1 MKAQMNRRD
10 FFKGTA
16 WMGVAAL
23 AAGCRLNRLGFG
35 EGGSMQNF
43 AFRKLGRIRVGFV
56 GKAIKNTFSVFALA
70 MGIGLSAFADGLP
83 SGYHLMDWA
92 DTDGTGWIN
101 TLYRPD
107 CTNAVEM
114 KASVTQSKQFLY
126 CSRHNYE
133 KRVELYIDTGLKPR
147 FAYNTT
153 AAGVVTL
160 GAVAS
165 GEPCVFTQNPD
176 PDDSYKC
183 SCSASFGEKV
193 NADTITGAEEFTPN
207 ENAYFCLFGSYTAAS
222 LADNTAVNY
231 KAACRFFYFKV
242 WDTKDKGELKCHIVP
257 VYGVVEKAVG
267 LYDLVAG
274 RFLPVKGG
282 GAFTGKLT
290 LSEDECWTDMDD
302 MFTAGLTIDLN
313 GHNLTAGTVATNAV
327 SAANPAYQDL
337 EYVTADGSK
346 ANVITGFRIPGT
358 AKVEVKVRPK
368 SVSGTQFIFCSRG
381 DATTSTYTSLL
392 QNSKPRFDFNAQNN
406 NYGPVLTDGS
416 DYTFVFDGSGG
427 TGNKAAWSVNG
438 VAQNESSG
446 GNNFTSGGDLVV
458 LGSSAT
464 QNRMTGRIYYLTITT
479 NNTDVLLD
487 LRPVRRLADGVVGLY
502 DRVGDSFY
510 TNGFATVLQPVSL
523 EITSDTAAELRVGQ
537 KPLQDGTGYADV
549 SSVFSA
555 MELPQSVTLVKNGE
569 SALDGSGTTIAGKLV
584 VNGGTVSG
592 VTILD
597 GATIDLS
604 SLANPFSLDGIS
616 FADGATVV
624 IDVGTRK
631 IGSARPVVSWTDS
644 PANLDGLSFRIL
656 VDGIERKS
664 TVGDDGL
671 YLLSGLTIFVR

>member
-1 MKAQMNRRD
+1 M
-10 FFKGTA
+10 TT
-16 WMGVAAL
+16 
-23 AAGCRLNRLGFG
+23 
-35 EGGSMQNF
+35 
-43 AFRKLGRIRVGFV
+43 RKTL

-114 KASVTQSKQFLY
+114 KASVTRSGQFLY

-160 GAVAS
+160 GAVTS

-183 SCSASFGEKV
+183 SCSASFGETVKS
-193 NADTITGAEEFTPN
+193 DTITGAAEFTPN
-207 ENAYFCLFGSYTAAS
+207 ENAYFCLFGSYVHAS
-222 LADNTAVNY
+222 LADNTPINS

-242 WDTKDKGELKCHIVP
+242 WDTKDRHELKCHIVP
-257 VYGVVEKAVG
+257 VYGEAEKAVG
-267 LYDLVAG
+267 LYDLVAN

-282 GAFTGKLT
+282 GTFTGKLT

-358 AKVEVKVRPK
+358 AKVEVKVRPE
-368 SVSGTQFIFCSRG
+368 SVSGTQFIFCSRR
-381 DATTSTYTSLL
+381 DATTYTYTSLL
-392 QNSKPRFDFNAQNN
+392 QNGKPRFDFHAQNN
-406 NYGPVLTDGS
+406 NYGPELTDGS
-416 DYTFVFDGSGG
+416 EYTFVFDGSGG
-427 TGNKAAWSVNG
+427 TGDKAAWSVNG
-438 VAQNESSG
+438 IQQTESSG
-446 GNNFTSGGDLVV
+446 NNNFTSEGDLVV

-464 QNRMTGRIYYLTITT
+464 ENKMTGRIYYLTITT

-502 DRVGDSFY
+502 DRFGGEFY
-510 TNGFATVLQPVSL
+510 TNGFATVRQPVSL
-523 EITSDTAAELRVGQ
+523 AITSDTAAELRVGQ
-537 KPLQDGTGYADV
+537 KPLQGGAGYADV

-555 MELPQSVTLVKNGE
+555 MELPQNVALVKNGE
-569 SALDGSGTTIAGKLV
+569 SAFDGGGSILAGKLV

-604 SLANPFSLDGIS
+604 SITNPFSLDDIS

-624 IDVGTRK
+624 IDVGARK
-631 IGSARPVVSWTDS
+631 IGSARPIVSWTVA

-671 YLLSGLTIFVR
+671 YLLSGMTIIFK

>member
-1 MKAQMNRRD
+1 MITRKTLCKA
-10 FFKGTA
+10 
-16 WMGVAAL
+16 
-23 AAGCRLNRLGFG
+23 
-35 EGGSMQNF
+35 S
-43 AFRKLGRIRVGFV
+43 
-56 GKAIKNTFSVFALA
+56 KNTFLAFAFA
-70 MGIGLSAFADGLP
+70 MGIGISAFADGLP

-114 KASVTQSKQFLY
+114 KASVTQSTKFLY

-183 SCSASFGEKV
+183 SCSASFGETV
-193 NADTITGAEEFTPN
+193 NSDTITGAAEFTPN
-207 ENAYFCLFGSYTAAS
+207 ENAYFCLFGSYVLAS
-222 LADNTAVNY
+222 LADNTPISG

-257 VYGVVEKAVG
+257 VYGEAEKAVG

-282 GAFTGKLT
+282 GMFTGKLT
-290 LSEDECWTDMDD
+290 ISDDECWPDMDD
-302 MFTAGLTIDLN
+302 MFTAGLTVDLN

-427 TGNKAAWSVNG
+427 TGSKAAWSVNG
-438 VAQNESSG
+438 IQQTESSG
-446 GNNFTSGGDLVV
+446 DNNFTSGGDLVV

-537 KPLQDGTGYADV
+537 KPLQGGAGYVDV

-569 SALDGSGTTIAGKLV
+569 SAFDGGGSTLAGKLE

-604 SLANPFSLDGIS
+604 SITNPFSLDGIS

-624 IDVGTRK
+624 IDVGARK
-631 IGSARPVVSWTDS
+631 IESARPVVSWTVA

-664 TVGDDGL
+664 TVGDNGL